1 MHKIQEVSEQSPWE
15 ISLHDKPSVL
25 IVDDDKEVRDSLE
38 YALLSSNM
46 QVTLCENGT
55 EALLAAM
62 SGYYDYIITDFKM
75 PGMHGIELVR
85 RLREVLPPLVVIV
98 GMSSLE
104 VDVPFLKAGANDFLL
119 KPFVPY
125 NVAMMLDGGDIPA

>member
-38 YALLSSNM
+38 YALISSNM